1 MRTAFALA
9 IAIAASL
16 PLTSL
21 HAAVP
26 EAQLEEYGR
35 GIIEDY
41 SDLEASEAM
50 EWIWLEPGL
59 DLSAH
64 QFNVERV
71 ENLTLLVDADMEE
84 VLEQALPKVLARAG
98 SRDADAPVLTV
109 EAAVFWAQRANRAK
123 RWIPYAGDHLSQSGV
138 GLELVMKNAEGEIV
152 GKIRHSGREGD
163 ELKAAAQEL
172 MDDVAAFIHAG

>member
-1 MRTAFALA
+1 

-64 QFNVERV
+64 QLNVARV

-84 VLEQALPKVLARAG
+84 VREQALPKVLARAG
-98 SRDADAPVLTV
+98 SRDADAPALTV
-109 EAAVFWAQRANRAK
+109 AGAGFGAHRASRAQRWCRQ
-123 RWIPYAGDHLSQSGV
+123 AGDDLSRTAV
-138 GLELVMKNAEGEIV
+138 APELVMKNAEGEIV